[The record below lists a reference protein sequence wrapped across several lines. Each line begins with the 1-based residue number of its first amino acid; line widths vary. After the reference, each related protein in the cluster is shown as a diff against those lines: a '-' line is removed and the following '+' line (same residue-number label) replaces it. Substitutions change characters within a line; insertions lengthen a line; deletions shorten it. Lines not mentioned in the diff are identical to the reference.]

1 MARAVPERG
10 RITVVDDHA
19 DFLEVV
25 REILSEDHDVVAF
38 SGQDITMDDIVGSR
52 PDLMMVDLRLDRSEL
67 QGLDILT
74 RARAHPQ
81 LSDVPVIICSADI
94 HGLGKRVDA
103 VLDAG
108 NTALLAKPFTVDS
121 LEEVVTQGLTRGF
134 PRAVLPSITA
144 RDYHSLFA
152 DSTDAVLVANSAG
165 RYIDAN
171 DIALSLLGM
180 TRDELRGRQVADLV
194 AEDHGWT
201 DAEWAR
207 YQRAG
212 WWHGSVTMSL
222 PGNRTRRMLATARV
236 VELEDAPAYISWLQ
250 PIEDG
255 AEGPR

>member
-1 MARAVPERG
+1 MARAGPERG

-25 REILSEDHDVVAF
+25 REILSEEHDVVAF
-38 SGQDITMDDIVGSR
+38 SGQDTTMDDIIGSR

-67 QGLDILT
+67 QGLDILG

-81 LSDVPVIICSADI
+81 LSDVPVIICSADV
-94 HGLGKRVDA
+94 HGLGKRVAA

-121 LEEVVTQGLTRGF
+121 LEEVVEQGLARGF
-134 PRAVLPSITA
+134 PRAVLPSITE
-144 RDYHSLFA
+144 RDYHGLFA
-152 DSTDAVLVANSAG
+152 DSTDAILVADSAG
-165 RYIDAN
+165 HYVDAN
-171 DIALSLLGM
+171 EVALSLLGM
-180 TRDELRGRQVADLV
+180 TRDELRGRAVADLV
-194 AEDHGWT
+194 AEDHAWT

-236 VELEDAPAYISWLQ
+236 VELEDAPAYISWLR
-250 PIEDG
+250 PIEDD
-255 AEGPR
+255 ADGPQ

>member
-1 MARAVPERG
+1 MARAVPERR

-25 REILSEDHDVVAF
+25 REILSEEHDVVAF
-38 SGQDITMDDIVGSR
+38 SGHDITMDDIVDSR

-74 RARAHPQ
+74 RSRAHPG
-81 LSDVPVIICSADI
+81 LSGVPVIICSADI
-94 HGLGKRVDA
+94 HGLGSRVDA

-121 LEEVVTQGLTRGF
+121 LEEVVAQGLARGF

-144 RDYHSLFA
+144 RDYHGLFV
-152 DSTDAVLVANSAG
+152 DSTDAILVADSAG

-171 DIALSLLGM
+171 DVALSLLGLS
-180 TRDELRGRQVADLV
+180 RDELRGRPVADLV
-194 AEDHGWT
+194 AEDHAWT
-201 DAEWAR
+201 DAEWHR
-207 YQRAG
+207 YQQAG
-212 WWHGSVTMSL
+212 WWHGTVTMLL

-250 PIEDG
+250 PIED
-255 AEGPR
+255 AVEGRR